1 MSSKFSID
9 SIIEKSQSEHT
20 KYGWEGT
27 FRDYL
32 TMIIENPSLSRL
44 SHSLVHESITS
55 QGIETDEKGREVYS
69 LFEDNIFGLDETI
82 DRIVRYFAA
91 SAKRLEVRKRILLLL
106 GPPAS
111 GKSSVVDI
119 LKRAL
124 EDYSKTSNGAVY
136 AIKGCPMQ
144 EDPLHLV
151 PKVLRQSLFDSHGI
165 YIEGD
170 LCPRCL
176 YMVRTEYLN
185 DLEKVPIERV
195 IFSEPEAVG
204 IGMFIATDPNPDGAT
219 SLIGSVDPE
228 QLAGDRGEVAGKAF
242 RLDGELNIANRGLI
256 EFVEMF
262 KADRHLLTTLL
273 GLAQEQIIKNEKFGS
288 LYADEVIIGHSNE
301 KDFDA
306 FALEPT
312 SEALRDRIVAIQVP
326 YTLKVSE
333 EVKIYQKMMKDSNLE
348 GIELAPL
355 TLTMASVFT
364 VLSRFEDRVQGG
376 ITLIDKMHLY
386 DGELPKGY
394 SLSDI
399 QEVKR
404 RYPNEG
410 MFGISPR
417 YTMNRIGVLASSISG
432 NCITPLAVLD
442 SLWRG
447 QMENVSTDTSD
458 NLSRYTLLLQ
468 EGVNEYSR
476 LAIKEV
482 QRAYDS
488 AFEDTAQ
495 MLVDGYVK
503 GAAEHV
509 RDGGI
514 RTSTREDTV
523 HLREQDMREMERV
536 IGVTE
541 RDKDQ
546 FRKEINLFA
555 NKLEEKEIKFTYLAE
570 PRLRNAIEERL
581 LPTRRNLER
590 SLARPRFAK
599 QRAEWSQRRAAIISR
614 LVLSYGYSDLSAR
627 DLLDFVTE
635 VLKKKSA
642 MKILKHGG
650 IEWLW
655 PLYLSPPDVNGENQ

>member
-1 MSSKFSID
+1 MSSNFSVD
-9 SIIEKSQSEHT
+9 SIIKKSQSEHSRFE
-20 KYGWEGT
+20 WEGS

-32 TMIIENPSLSRL
+32 KIVINNPNLSRL
-44 SHSLVHESITS
+44 SHSLMYESIIS
-55 QGIETDEKGREVYS
+55 RGIETDEKGREVYS
-69 LFEDNIFGLDETI
+69 LFEDKIFGLDETI
-82 DRIVRYFAA
+82 DQLVRYFAA

-124 EDYSKTSNGAVY
+124 EEYSKTSDGAVY
-136 AIKGCPMQ
+136 SIKGCPMQ
-144 EDPLHLV
+144 EDPLHLIS
-151 PKVLRQSLFDSHGI
+151 KSLRPDLFKSHGI

-176 YMVRTEYLN
+176 YMVRKEYI
-185 DLEKVPIERV
+185 DELEKVPVERV
-195 IFSEPEAVG
+195 IFSEPEALG
-204 IGMFIATDPNPDGAT
+204 IGMFVATDPNPNGAS
-219 SLIGSVDPE
+219 SLIGSVDQG
-228 QLAGDRGEVAGKAF
+228 QLIGKRGEVAGKAF

-273 GLAQEQIIKNEKFGS
+273 GLAQEQMIKNEKFGS
-288 LYADEVIIGHSNE
+288 LYADEVIIGHTNE

-306 FALEPT
+306 FVLEPT

-333 EVKIYQKMMKDSNLE
+333 EVKIYQKMMKDSDLE

-355 TLTMASVFT
+355 TLIMASVFT
-364 VLSRFEDRVQGG
+364 ILSRFEDRVQGG

-394 SLSDI
+394 ALSDI

-432 NCITPLAVLD
+432 ICITPLAVLD
-442 SLWRG
+442 SLWKG
-447 QMENVSTDTSD
+447 QMENVSTDTAE
-458 NLSRYTLLLQ
+458 NLLKYTLLLQ
-468 EGVNEYSR
+468 ESISEYSR
-476 LAIKEV
+476 IAIKEI
-482 QRAYDS
+482 QRAYDP

-495 MLVDGYVK
+495 MLIDGYVK
-503 GAAEHV
+503 GSSEYV
-509 RDGGI
+509 RNGGI
-514 RTSTREDTV
+514 RISSRDDTV

-541 RDKDQ
+541 RDKDR
-546 FRKEINLFA
+546 FRKEINIVA
-555 NKLEEKEIKFTYLAE
+555 NKLAKKEIKFTYLAE
-570 PRLRNAIEERL
+570 PRLCNAIEERL
-581 LPTRRNLER
+581 LPTRRQLER

-599 QRAEWSQRRAAIISR
+599 QRAEWSQRRASIISR
-614 LVLSYGYSDLSAR
+614 LVLSYGYTDLSAR
-627 DLLDFVTE
+627 DLVDFVTE
-635 VLKKKSA
+635 ILKRKPII
-642 MKILKHGG
+642 KILKHGG
-650 IEWLW
+650 IEWGW
-655 PLYLSPPDVNGENQ
+655 PLYLSPSDINGEN

>member
-1 MSSKFSID
+1 
-9 SIIEKSQSEHT
+9 
-20 KYGWEGT
+20 
-27 FRDYL
+27 
-32 TMIIENPSLSRL
+32 
-44 SHSLVHESITS
+44 
-55 QGIETDEKGREVYS
+55 
-69 LFEDNIFGLDETI
+69 
-82 DRIVRYFAA
+82 
-91 SAKRLEVRKRILLLL
+91 
-106 GPPAS
+106 
-111 GKSSVVDI
+111 
-119 LKRAL
+119 
-124 EDYSKTSNGAVY
+124 
-136 AIKGCPMQ
+136 
-144 EDPLHLV
+144 
-151 PKVLRQSLFDSHGI
+151 
-165 YIEGD
+165 
-170 LCPRCL
+170 
-176 YMVRTEYLN
+176 
-185 DLEKVPIERV
+185 
-195 IFSEPEAVG
+195 
-204 IGMFIATDPNPDGAT
+204 MFIATDPNPDGAS
-219 SLIGSVDPE
+219 SLIGSVDQA
-228 QLAGDRGEVAGKAF
+228 QLIGKRGEVAGKAF

-333 EVKIYQKMMKDSNLE
+333 EVKIYQKMMKDSDLE

-355 TLTMASVFT
+355 TLTIASVFT

-386 DGELPKGY
+386 DGVLPKGY

-442 SLWRG
+442 SLWKG
-447 QMENVSTDTSD
+447 QMENVSVEPSD
-458 NLSRYTLLLQ
+458 NMSKYTLLLQ
-468 EGVNEYSR
+468 EGIDEYSR
-476 LAIKEV
+476 IAIKEV
-482 QRAYDS
+482 QRAFDP

-503 GAAEHV
+503 GASEYV

-514 RTSTREDTV
+514 RTSAREDTI

-546 FRKEINLFA
+546 FRKEINLVA
-555 NKLEEKEIKFTYLAE
+555 NKLEEKEIKFTYLVE

-581 LPTRRNLER
+581 LPTRRKLER

-614 LVLSYGYSDLSAR
+614 LMLSYGYSDLSAR
-627 DLLDFVTE
+627 DLVDFVTE
-635 VLKKKSA
+635 ILKKKA
-642 MKILKHGG
+642 VIKILKHGG
-650 IEWLW
+650 IEWGW
-655 PLYLSPPDVNGENQ
+655 PLYLSPSDVNGEN

>member
-1 MSSKFSID
+1 MSSNLSID
-9 SIIEKSQSEHT
+9 SIIQEAQSEHT
-20 KYGWEGT
+20 KYKWEGS
-27 FRDYL
+27 FSDYL
-32 TMIIENPSLSRL
+32 KMVIDNPALSRL
-44 SHSLVHESITS
+44 SHSSMYQSIIS
-55 QGIETDEKGREVYS
+55 KGIETDQKGREVYS
-69 LFEDNIFGLDETI
+69 IFEDNIFGLDETI
-82 DRIVRYFAA
+82 DQIVRYFAA

-111 GKSSVVDI
+111 GKSSLVDI

-124 EDYSKTSNGAVY
+124 EEYTKTSNGATY
-136 AIKGCPMQ
+136 SIKGCPMQ
-144 EDPLHLV
+144 EDPLHLI
-151 PKVLRQSLFDSHGI
+151 PKSLRQDFFKLHGI
-165 YIEGD
+165 YVEGA

-176 YMVRTEYLN
+176 YMVRKDYV
-185 DLEKVPIERV
+185 DHLEKVPVERV
-195 IFSEPEAVG
+195 VFSEPEALG
-204 IGMFIATDPNPDGAT
+204 IGMFVATDPNPNGAS
-219 SLIGSVDPE
+219 SLIGSVDQT
-228 QLAGDRGEVAGKAF
+228 QLIGKRGEVAGKAF

-312 SEALRDRIVAIQVP
+312 SEALKDRIVAIQVP
-326 YTLKVSE
+326 YTLKVNE
-333 EVKIYQKMMKDSNLE
+333 EVKIYQKMMKDSDLE
-348 GIELAPL
+348 GIELAPQ
-355 TLTMASVFT
+355 TLTIASVFT
-364 VLSRFEDRVQGG
+364 VLSRFGDRVQGG

-404 RYPNEG
+404 RYPSEG

-442 SLWRG
+442 SLWKG
-447 QMENVSTDTSD
+447 QMENVSIDPAD
-458 NLSRYTLLLQ
+458 NLSKYTLLLQ
-468 EGVNEYSR
+468 EGINEYSR
-476 LAIKEV
+476 IAIKEV
-482 QRAYDS
+482 QRAFDP

-503 GAAEHV
+503 GASEYV

-514 RTSTREDTV
+514 RTSAREDTI

-541 RDKDQ
+541 RDKDR

-555 NKLEEKEIKFTYLAE
+555 NKLEEKEIKFTYLVE

-581 LPTRRNLER
+581 LPTRRKLER

-614 LVLSYGYSDLSAR
+614 LMLSYGYTDLSAR
-627 DLLDFVTE
+627 DLVDFVTE
-635 VLKKKSA
+635 TLKKKPII
-642 MKILKHGG
+642 KILKHGG
-650 IEWLW
+650 IEWGW
-655 PLYLSPPDVNGENQ
+655 PLYLSPSDVNGEN